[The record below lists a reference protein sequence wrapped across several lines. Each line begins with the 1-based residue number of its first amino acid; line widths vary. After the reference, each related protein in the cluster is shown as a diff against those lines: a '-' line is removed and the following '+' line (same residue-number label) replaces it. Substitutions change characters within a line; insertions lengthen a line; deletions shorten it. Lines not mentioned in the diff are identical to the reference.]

1 MHSVSREPKGDVSWS
16 CREIVELVVEESC
29 SDDVEV
35 DRAGRWSFFR
45 SMSGRSGWAI
55 AFVGRSGRDRTTFSK
70 HGKTR
75 REIAATMR
83 EYEKQSIRDFVD
95 CAPMQV
101 WRGVFEAW
109 GWFWH
114 TLPAL
119 FLKSEVFMW
128 EVCVTGRS
136 LTHTL
141 PAKTWFLQKSCGKVC
156 QNRPQDRF

>member
-1 MHSVSREPKGDVSWS
+1 MCRTHSVSREPKGDVSWS

-83 EYEKQSIRDFVD
+83 DLEKQQNRDF
-95 CAPMQV
+95 
-101 WRGVFEAW
+101 RGLSSRAGFNRY
-109 GWFWH
+109 FKKKH
-114 TLPAL
+114 RKRLPKASEMD
-119 FLKSEVFMW
+119 LKKIQKNHRKKNHANHRNSAANQRASEKKKYV
-128 EVCVTGRS
+128 S
-136 LTHTL
+136 I
-141 PAKTWFLQKSCGKVC
+141 
-156 QNRPQDRF
+156 